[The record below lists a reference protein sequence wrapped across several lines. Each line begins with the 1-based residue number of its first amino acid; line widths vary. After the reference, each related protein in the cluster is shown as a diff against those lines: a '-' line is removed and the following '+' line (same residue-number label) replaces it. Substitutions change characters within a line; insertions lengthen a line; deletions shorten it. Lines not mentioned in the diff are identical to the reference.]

1 MAAVTPIGQYVHSFA
16 TPNGPKTS
24 TQSPAGS
31 LRTCIFECN
40 FTGTYVQATGYSIT
54 SAQVIAAINATQRD
68 GGTVTIWDMGA
79 LAPGQEGTTNAMVMP
94 GPCIFTTSAGPCTG
108 LLYGP
113 DMATEHAAAVMG
125 TFGSPCAFQVTF
137 LDAAAL

>member
-1 MAAVTPIGQYVHSFA
+1 MAAVTPTGQYVHSFT

-31 LRTCIFECN
+31 LRSCIFECA
-40 FTGTYVQATGYSIT
+40 FTGTYAQATGYSIT
-54 SAQVIAAINATQRD
+54 SAQIIAAINAAMRD
-68 GGTVTIWDMGA
+68 GGTITIWDVCA
-79 LAPGQEGTTNAMVMP
+79 ASPGQEGATNAWVMP
-94 GPCIFTTSAGPCTG
+94 GPAIFTTSAGPCTG

-113 DMATEHAAAVMG
+113 DMATEHANGAMG
-125 TFGSPCAFQVTF
+125 TFANPCAFQVTF

>member
-1 MAAVTPIGQYVHSFA
+1 MAAVTPTGQYVHSFS

-31 LRTCIFECN
+31 IRSCIFECA
-40 FTGTYVQATGYSIT
+40 FTGTYAQGTGYSIT
-54 SAQVIAAINATQRD
+54 SAQIVAAINAAQRD
-68 GGTVTIWDMGA
+68 GGTITIWDVCA
-79 LAPGQEGTTNAMVMP
+79 ASPGQEGATNAMVMP
-94 GPCIFTTSAGPCTG
+94 GQCAFTSSSGPATG

-113 DMATEHAAAVMG
+113 DMSTEHAAAAMG
-125 TFGSPCAFQVTF
+125 TFGAPCAFMVTF